1 MDPLRILAIDTAL
14 GLCSACVFDTVSDTA
29 ISSESIPMDRG
40 HAEALMPLIERV
52 MDRVEGGFSSLDR
65 VAASIGPGSFT
76 GLRVGLSAGRAIA
89 MATDIPVVGVNTLSA
104 FAAPYLDQSSD
115 AWIVSVIDARHS
127 HVYLQLMGSDG
138 KLALPPQIISI
149 VDAVVAIGGKPVRVV
164 GSAATLFGAA
174 LREAGQSP
182 AIELD
187 RAGPDIDWIARL
199 GAIADPQFAPP
210 SPLYLR
216 PPDALP
222 QTNGRIARALF

>member
-1 MDPLRILAIDTAL
+1 LRILAIDTAL
-14 GLCSACVFDTVSDTA
+14 GLCSACVFDTVSDAA

-52 MDRVEGGFSSLDR
+52 INRVEGGFATLDR

-76 GLRVGLSAGRAIA
+76 GLRVGLSAARAIGL
-89 MATDIPVVGVNTLSA
+89 ATDVPVVGVNTLSA
-104 FAAPYLDQSSD
+104 FAAPYLGQSNTV
-115 AWIVSVIDARHS
+115 WIASVIDARHS
-127 HVYLQLMGSDG
+127 HVYLQLMGSEG

-149 VDAVVAIGGKPVRVV
+149 TDAIAAIGAQPVRVV

-182 AIELD
+182 DVEPD
-187 RAGPDIDWIARL
+187 RAGADIDWIARL
-199 GAIADPQFAPP
+199 GAIADPEFAPP

>member
-1 MDPLRILAIDTAL
+1 LRILAIDTAL
-14 GLCSACVFDTVSDTA
+14 GLCSACVFDTVSDAA
-29 ISSESIPMDRG
+29 ISSESVPMDRG

-52 MDRVEGGFSSLDR
+52 INRVEGGFATLDR

-76 GLRVGLSAGRAIA
+76 GLRVGLAAGRAIG

-104 FAAPYLDQSSD
+104 FAAPLLGQSSD
-115 AWIVSVIDARHS
+115 KWIASVIDARHS

-149 VDAVVAIGGKPVRVV
+149 DDAIVAIGSKPFRIV
-164 GSAATLFGAA
+164 GSAATLLGTA
-174 LREAGQSP
+174 LSEAGQSP
-182 AIELD
+182 EVAPD
-187 RAGPDIDWIARL
+187 RAGADIDWIARL
-199 GAIADPQFAPP
+199 GAIDNPEFAPP

-222 QTNGRIARALF
+222 QTNGRIARAVF